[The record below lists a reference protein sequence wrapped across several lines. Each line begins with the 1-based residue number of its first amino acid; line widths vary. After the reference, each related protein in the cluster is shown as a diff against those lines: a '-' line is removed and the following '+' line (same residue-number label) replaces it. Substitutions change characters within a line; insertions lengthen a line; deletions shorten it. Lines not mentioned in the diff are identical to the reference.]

1 MRWFTIGC
9 GWVIIALA
17 IFIAWFP
24 CILLGGWLFYGEL
37 AIYFISFAVVF
48 SLTFSYFLTKQMVQ
62 EIDTDEYR
70 RYEVLKSRYPRL
82 WREVIH
88 RHFNKPLIPFVTD
101 AIRDAFQGKSKSAME
116 EFIEEAE
123 KWEPPNSCERRS
135 NQPSDN
141 E

>member
-9 GWVIIALA
+9 SWIIIALA

-24 CILLGGWLFYGEL
+24 CILLGGWLYREL
-37 AIYFISFAVVF
+37 PIYFISFAVVF

-62 EIDTDEYR
+62 ETDTDKYR

-82 WREVIH
+82 WREVMY
-88 RHFNKPLIPFVTD
+88 RHFRKPFIPFITD
-101 AIRDAFQGKSKSAME
+101 AIRDASQGNPKSAME

-123 KWEPPNSCERRS
+123 KWEPPNYSERKS
-135 NQPSDN
+135 NQPPNN